1 MLDRL
6 LSPVVEDPD
15 AVARGRVVNLLALVV
30 TAIIPPYILI
40 TVLTTPGAITQ
51 AGFALLGMAIL
62 LSLVAYT
69 LVKRGRV
76 RPGAYLLL
84 TGLFV
89 AVSLYQLDPQNT
101 ITDLV
106 MAPILYILVI
116 LPAGFVLHPLASL
129 VATTL
134 ALLYTVALL
143 WLAPPPAFASYDDQA
158 AFWSNVVFAY
168 AVAYALSALAWVFN
182 DGLERALCRA
192 KAQNQALRQ
201 TAMELEARRVQQVKA
216 AREIRDVAERL
227 AEYSAR
233 QSRGSN
239 RQAAA
244 VAQVSASVAELNH
257 AAREIAHNATAV
269 DEAATCTL
277 EDAREGHEIAT
288 TQDQAIG
295 QVEAQA
301 EMGSAQ
307 AAALDERLKQIGRVA
322 NIMSHIASQIQLVAF
337 NATLEA
343 AEAGVPGQR
352 FGVVAAE
359 VKDLASD
366 SLKQVKLVD
375 DILRQV
381 REAGEEVVSLSDEQ
395 MAAAR
400 QGAALTSRL
409 RSANEAI
416 IASATQVASRASQ
429 IQQATAQQQQANEQV
444 LASIQEIRSVV
455 DRWVVSSYQMD
466 ELVSRLQSLAVQ
478 INTA

>member
-6 LSPVVEDPD
+6 LSPVIQDPE

-30 TAIIPPYILI
+30 AGIIPPYILV
-40 TVLTTPGAITQ
+40 TTLTTPGAITP
-51 AGFALLGMAIL
+51 AGFALLGAAVL
-62 LSLVAYT
+62 LSLVTYA
-69 LVKRGRV
+69 LARRGRV
-76 RPGAYLLL
+76 RPAGYLLL
-84 TGLFV
+84 MGLFV
-89 AVSLYQLDPQNT
+89 AISLYQLDPGNT

-106 MAPILYILVI
+106 MAPMLYVLVI
-116 LPAGFVLHPLASL
+116 LPAGFVLHPLASFA
-129 VATTL
+129 VTTL
-134 ALLYTVALL
+134 ALVYTAGLL
-143 WLAPPPAFASYDDQA
+143 WLAPPPVFAGYENQA

-168 AVAYALSALAWVFN
+168 AVAYVLSALAWVFN
-182 DGLERALCRA
+182 DGLDRALRQA
-192 KAQNQALRQ
+192 QAQNQVLRQ
-201 TAMELEARRVQQVKA
+201 TAVALEGERARQVET

-233 QSRGSN
+233 QARGSN
-239 RQAAA
+239 RQAGA
-244 VAQVSASVAELNH
+244 VAQVSASVAELNQ
-257 AAREIAHNATAV
+257 AAHEIARNAAAV
-269 DEAATCTL
+269 DDAASCTL
-277 EDAREGHEIAT
+277 ADAREGHEIA
-288 TQDQAIG
+288 AIHDEAIS

-301 EMGSAQ
+301 EMGASH
-307 AAALDERLKQIGRVA
+307 AAALEERLRRIGRVA
-322 NIMSHIASQIQLVAF
+322 NIMSHIASQTQLVAF

-381 REAGEEVVSLSDEQ
+381 REAGESVVSLSDEQ

-400 QGAALTSRL
+400 QGTALTSRL
-409 RSANEAI
+409 RAATEAI
-416 IASATQVASRASQ
+416 MASATEMATRASQ

-444 LASIQEIRSVV
+444 LVSIQEIQTVV

-478 INTA
+478 ANTA